1 MKLKNNQILLYVLP
15 PDNEISFRTY
25 GHNDYAYFV
34 AILPRGYH
42 LEHDEKGEPYIS
54 CPGGAR
60 VYDFHYTRR
69 NAERPA
75 FDYDFHGKRRRV
87 YLEVDYE
94 TTYALIREALE
105 DDTERIRIQY
115 KDHERNRGNV

>member
-1 MKLKNNQILLYVLP
+1 MELKSNQILLYVLP
-15 PDNEISFRTY
+15 PDDIISFRTY
-25 GHNDYAYFV
+25 GHKDCAYFV

-54 CPGGAR
+54 CPGGAK
-60 VYDFHYTRR
+60 VYDFRHTRR
-69 NAERPA
+69 NAERPT

-94 TTYALIREALE
+94 TTHALIREALRE
-105 DDTERIRIQY
+105 YTESLNKR
-115 KDHERNRGNV
+115 